1 MTGSIGVCSQSGAAD
16 GNPSFCLMMI
26 MRMVMMIMII
36 EMMIM
41 VMMMM
46 LMRRVVMVMMM
57 MMVYVLSAGGT
68 TVTRA
73 RGNVRRP
80 AFLPLPPSRYQ
91 HPRFHLPKREREW
104 LSCLVL
110 SCISNN
116 LHFEARHQASGCRGW
131 WRCAA
136 SSAGKDW
143 SLVQS
148 QSLLL
153 VSACPPKPGWEL
165 RRRDSSPAPP

>member
-1 MTGSIGVCSQSGAAD
+1 MFDDDHEDGNDDHDHRDDDYGDDDDDAHEEGGNGDDDDDGVCSQCGRDD
-16 GNPSFCLMMI
+16 GNPSSWK
-26 MRMVMMIMII
+26 RPP
-36 EMMIM
+36 
-41 VMMMM
+41 
-46 LMRRVVMVMMM
+46 
-57 MMVYVLSAGGT
+57 
-68 TVTRA
+68 TRI
-73 RGNVRRP
+73 P
-80 AFLPLPPSRYQ
+80 PPPSLSVSAS
-91 HPRFHLPKREREW
+91 RFSSSQERERV
-104 LSCLVL
+104 LHFKQLVL

-165 RRRDSSPAPP
+165 HRRDSSPAPP